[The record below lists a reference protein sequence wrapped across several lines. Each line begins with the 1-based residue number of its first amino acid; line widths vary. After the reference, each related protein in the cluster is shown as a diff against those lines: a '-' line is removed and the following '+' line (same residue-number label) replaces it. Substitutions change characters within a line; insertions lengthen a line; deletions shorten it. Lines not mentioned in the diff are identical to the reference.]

1 MPDVDDH
8 VTDAVTVS
16 DLEAHYE
23 GRDFIAPDPPKEH
36 FICDWCTTG
45 VPYTTSKRLSQYIVK
60 NIINDQNPIWQQT
73 ITRSGIQP
81 FAPMGT
87 YCADCTTRL
96 LLLPCEGYTEVR
108 LAFDMGDDGTYRNVE
123 VTDFSPAED
132 GIPWNPAEL
141 SEQITGVPFHK
152 NALLAGAQGAELW
165 APEDIIRIFQSIGP
179 NLDIRS
185 AIRADGSFDPREL
198 DRAREAY
205 DEFVQELQRNDFSQ
219 KWFRDHIRQ
228 DNH

>member
-8 VTDAVTVS
+8 VTDTVTVG

-23 GRDFIAPDPPKEH
+23 GGDFTAADPSKDH
-36 FICDWCTTG
+36 FICDGCTTG
-45 VPYTTSKRLSQYIVK
+45 VPYTTSDRVSQYIV
-60 NIINDQNPIWQQT
+60 NNVINDEHPIWQQA
-73 ITRSGIQP
+73 IVRSGTRP
-81 FAPMGT
+81 FTPMAT

-108 LAFDMGDDGTYRNVE
+108 LAFDMGDDRTYRNVE
-123 VTDFSPAED
+123 VTDFSPEKD

-152 NALLAGAQGAELW
+152 NALLAASLGADLW
-165 APEDIIRIFQSIGP
+165 APEDIVRVFQSIGP
-179 NLDIRS
+179 HLDIRS
-185 AIRADGSFDPREL
+185 AIRADGSFNPREL

-205 DEFVQELQRNDFSQ
+205 DEFAQKLQRNDFSR
-219 KWFRDHIRQ
+219 KWFRDHTRQ
-228 DNH
+228 DN